1 MNNIDKNYIPA
12 IITALA
18 GISGII
24 INICLDIYFRRIDR
38 RISRKEKQIFML
50 ENYYIPLLSRTSR
63 MWDQFSNLPALK
75 KLSFEDLFD
84 YFNDTENKSIDEIG
98 MVLNVKSSLVD
109 LNNFINSNDYK
120 FLGNYKL
127 YVNQM
132 HLFNFI
138 RLLNE
143 NQLYKIRIDNDN
155 LDLSIEIIDK
165 FNKNLKREIEYVYSP
180 NIFYFT
186 FIMMKNHFRKK
197 DII

>member
-1 MNNIDKNYIPA
+1 
-12 IITALA
+12 
-18 GISGII
+18 
-24 INICLDIYFRRIDR
+24 
-38 RISRKEKQIFML
+38 
-50 ENYYIPLLSRTSR
+50 